1 MHTVSVVIP
10 TYNRIQLLLVAVS
23 SVVIQSY
30 PAKEIIIV
38 DDCSTDGTSA
48 IIGNMARTLQ
58 NTKIILISLTTHSG
72 KPGYLRNYGV
82 SKSNGE
88 YIAFLD
94 DDDQWTKDKLATQI
108 ALHSHHADCVMSYT
122 EEYWMRRG
130 TLLPHAIQHHKD
142 ASVLFAAALKK
153 CTIGPSTVMIKRKY
167 MDIRTNVNHGFNP
180 ELEIAE
186 DYHLWIK
193 ILDRHPVRH
202 ISRALTVKCAHG
214 QEQLSHK
221 YKYIER
227 FRIRA
232 LELLLAQN
240 QLTPAHHILAA
251 HAYAEK
257 CAIWA
262 QGAARRGRL
271 AEARE
276 YTQRAQKY
284 LACLFPRTSQ

>member
-1 MHTVSVVIP
+1 MYTVSVVIP
-10 TYNRIQLLLVAVS
+10 TYNRIQLLLVAIS

-30 PAKEIIIV
+30 PAKEIVII
-38 DDCSTDGTSA
+38 DDCSTDGTGA
-48 IIGNMARTLQ
+48 IIGKMVHTLR
-58 NTKIILISLTTHSG
+58 NTKIILVSLTAHSG
-72 KPGYLRNYGV
+72 KPGYLRNYGI

-94 DDDQWTKDKLATQI
+94 DDDQWMEDKLATQI
-108 ALHSHHADCVMSYT
+108 AFHGQHADCIMSYT

-130 TLLPHAIQHHKD
+130 TLLSHAIQHHQD

-153 CTIGPSTVMIKRKY
+153 CTIGPSTVMIKKEY
-167 MDIRTNVNHGFNP
+167 IDIRTNINHGFNP
-180 ELEIAE
+180 YLEIAE

-193 ILDRHPVRH
+193 ILDRHPVCH
-202 ISRALTVKCAHG
+202 INRALTVKCAHG

-221 YKYIER
+221 YTYIEK

-232 LELLLAQN
+232 LELLLEQH
-240 QLTPAHHILAA
+240 QLTPAHHILAI
-251 HAYAEK
+251 HVFAEK

-276 YTQRAQKY
+276 YTRRAQKY
-284 LACLFPRTSQ
+284 LACLPPHT